1 MKNVTKATSFS
12 KKLSAIFLDK
22 TSQVRRLIPDFLKGY
37 SNWKRQMSEMKW
49 FEVAIAILTIGAYVN
64 QKLNHMTRT
73 KFGQYFKEYLCIVF
87 YQ

>member
-1 MKNVTKATSFS
+1 
-12 KKLSAIFLDK
+12 
-22 TSQVRRLIPDFLKGY
+22 
-37 SNWKRQMSEMKW
+37 MSEMKW

-73 KFGQYFKEYLCIVF
+73 KFGQYFKEYLCLVF